1 MTLTE
6 MSNEFDILYNN
17 IMSNQAPGLD
27 EYEKSLFLTK
37 AQNELIL
44 EYFNPKGNKFQ
55 EGFDGSE
62 RRQIDFSKLIVTYN
76 LSIYDG
82 DYTYK
87 RDNRSIVF
95 KLSSTQK
102 DVLLIINEFLRLDRE
117 AEEYTDTVD
126 GHSVS
131 ITAVQAASKILTVV
145 PVNYIEYARL
155 MSKPY
160 KLPVKSQAWR
170 LMNSTEGQKTVGT
183 GNEAQPE
190 DDFGTFSEIL
200 YNTSAYKYKGKI
212 KNEDVYTSADDP
224 NPHEFTPTYSV
235 TYIKRPSP
243 IVLIDLADA
252 YSDVSIEGV
261 INATPCSLDPIMHH
275 DIVQRAVE
283 LAKAA
288 YTGDLSTQIQ
298 VGNASAT
305 DLGIIPNNSRR
316 ER

>member
-62 RRQIDFSKLIVTYN
+62 RRQIDFSSLVFTKTVDDPTTSYAA
-76 LSIYDG
+76 
-82 DYTYK
+82 K

-95 KLSSTQK
+95 SLQENTTPI
-102 DVLLIINEFLRLDRE
+102 LLIINEFLRLHRDAVE
-117 AEEYTDTVD
+117 AVPN
-126 GHSVS
+126 VS
-131 ITAVQAASKILTVV
+131 PAIAADDKILTVV
-145 PVNYIEYARL
+145 PISYIEYARV
-155 MSKPY
+155 MMKPY

-170 LMNSTEGQKTVGT
+170 LLNSTADTTNSNTAVPY
-183 GNEAQPE
+183 A
-190 DDFGTFSEIL
+190 EIL
-200 YNTSAYKYKGKI
+200 YNDSAYENY
-212 KNEDVYTSADDP
+212 DP
-224 NPHEFTPTYSV
+224 SYVV
-235 TYIKRPSP
+235 TYVKRPDP
-243 IVLIDLADA
+243 IILINLADA
-252 YSDVSIEGV
+252 YSDVSID
-261 INATPCSLDPIMHH
+261 NKTTATPCELDPIMHH

-305 DLGIIPNNSRR
+305 NLGIVSSNSGR

>member
-62 RRQIDFSKLIVTYN
+62 RRQIDFSSLVFTKTVDTVAESYAA
-76 LSIYDG
+76 
-82 DYTYK
+82 K

-95 KLSSTQK
+95 SLQEDTTPI
-102 DVLLIINEFLRLDRE
+102 LLIINEFLRLHRN
-117 AEEYTDTVD
+117 ASASGVTPV
-126 GHSVS
+126 V
-131 ITAVQAASKILTVV
+131 TADDKILTVV
-145 PVNYIEYARL
+145 PISYIEYARV
-155 MSKPY
+155 MMKPY

-170 LMNSTEGQKTVGT
+170 LLNSTADATNSNTAVPY
-183 GNEAQPE
+183 A
-190 DDFGTFSEIL
+190 EIL
-200 YNTSAYKYKGKI
+200 YNDSAYENY
-212 KNEDVYTSADDP
+212 DP
-224 NPHEFTPTYSV
+224 SYVV
-235 TYIKRPSP
+235 TYVKRPDP
-243 IVLIDLADA
+243 IILINLADA
-252 YSDVSIEGV
+252 YSDVSID
-261 INATPCSLDPIMHH
+261 NKTTATPCELDPIMHH

-288 YTGDLSTQIQ
+288 YTGDLTTQIQ

-305 DLGIIPNNSRR
+305 DLGIVSNNSRR